1 MATNSSAEA
10 CVASST
16 TGGATPA
23 SSASC
28 QRAATTHHRSPATR
42 PGNIHC
48 GCGVTRSFP
57 ADDRELEELLG
68 HHRTDDVEAEVGA
81 FSAAVAVAEIAGHGI
96 DRARLQLAAEDVH
109 DGSLGRRRPGL
120 PQAASRDTPDTTITR
135 HGAARST
142 WRTGS
147 GETRLRRL
155 SESRAC
161 RSDHDQLVAVRHRLL
176 HDCGAHVAS
185 SNNSRRNPYPIR
197 VSGRS
202 RALEQSACG
211 VFGVHQMC
219 VEREQRWDLD
229 HRNCRDRRTVVGSE
243 PTGDLECLDR
253 LGACVERNEQPPV
266 AARDLKAA
274 RGCLRAHASNA
285 RRDRS

>member
-68 HHRTDDVEAEVGA
+68 HHGADDVEPEVGA

-147 GETRLRRL
+147 GETRCGDSASLERVEAITISSSR
-155 SESRAC
+155 SAVACSTIAAPTSRA
-161 RSDHDQLVAVRHRLL
+161 RTTLVATLTPYASPVAPARSSSRR
-176 HDCGAHVAS
+176 AAS
-185 SNNSRRNPYPIR
+185 SASTRCASSGSSGGTSITATAVIVAPSSAASRQAISSASTDSVRAS
-197 VSGRS
+197 SGTS
-202 RALEQSACG
+202 
-211 VFGVHQMC
+211 
-219 VEREQRWDLD
+219 
-229 HRNCRDRRTVVGSE
+229 NRR
-243 PTGDLECLDR
+243 
-253 LGACVERNEQPPV
+253 
-266 AARDLKAA
+266 
-274 RGCLRAHASNA
+274 
-285 RRDRS
+285 